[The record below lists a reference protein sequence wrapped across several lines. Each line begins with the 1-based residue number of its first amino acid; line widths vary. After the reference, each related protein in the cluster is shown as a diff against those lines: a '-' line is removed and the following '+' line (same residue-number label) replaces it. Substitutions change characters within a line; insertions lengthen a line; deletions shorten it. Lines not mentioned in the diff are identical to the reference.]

1 MLRGIFGLGQEL
13 LATRWSLLLLLTVGA
28 LVLEPSE
35 GMSTGPLV
43 GIFVV
48 CGLGLIPLARM
59 LSEIVDVLVIRL
71 GSRLGGLVSVC
82 LGNLVEMVVS
92 FTALASG
99 LYSLVV
105 ISIIGAVITNCL
117 VVLGISTI
125 VAGRGRPNFSI
136 HPYAT
141 TLQSQQLVMAAIF
154 FAIPTVFYHAHS
166 KISAANLEGA
176 GVFDSFALY
185 SVIVSAIV
193 LIYYFMSYVYQSRTA
208 QSLYLDQEKAE
219 VIGVEHEM
227 ENSGKNFPL
236 SSVLIVLLLVSL
248 VLVGVS
254 DHLVASLEHMVNGT
268 NISPLF
274 VGLFLLPV
282 FGAFAEGLIG
292 IKAALSDQMDLALAI
307 SVESSAQLLL
317 FVLPILVL
325 VGVPMGRYLH
335 LSVPVSAL
343 FAVGATV
350 MAVRWTTENHKL
362 SWYEGLLLLTLYFVM
377 ALGVLLLS

>member
-1 MLRGIFGLGQEL
+1 MLRGIFVLGQEL

-59 LSEIVDVLVIRL
+59 LSEIVEVLVIRL

-105 ISIIGAVITNCL
+105 ISVIGAVITNCL

-125 VAGRGRPNFSI
+125 VAGRGRPHFSI

-141 TLQSQQLVMAAIF
+141 TLQSQQLVIAAIF
-154 FAIPTVFYHAHS
+154 FAIPTVFYHSRS
-166 KISAANLEGA
+166 KITSGLEGA
-176 GVFDSFALY
+176 GVFDNFALY
-185 SVIVSAIV
+185 SVIVSVVV

-219 VIGVEHEM
+219 VIGVEQEM
-227 ENSGKNFPL
+227 ESSGKKFPL

-254 DHLVASLEHMVNGT
+254 DHLVASLEHMVKGT

-292 IKAALSDQMDLALAI
+292 VKAALSDKMDLALAI

-317 FVLPILVL
+317 FVLPVLVL

-335 LSVPVSAL
+335 LSVPFSAL

>member
-1 MLRGIFGLGQEL
+1 MLRGIFVLGNEL
-13 LATRWSLLLLLTVGA
+13 LATRWSLLLALTVGA
-28 LVLEPSE
+28 LILEPSE
-35 GMSTGPLV
+35 GMSTGQLV

-59 LSEIVDVLVIRL
+59 LSEIVEVLVIRL

-105 ISIIGAVITNCL
+105 ISVMGAVITNCL
-117 VVLGISTI
+117 IVLGISTI
-125 VAGRGRPNFSI
+125 VAGRNRPTFSI

-141 TLQSQQLVMAAIF
+141 SLQSQQLVIAAIF
-154 FAIPTVFYHAHS
+154 FAIPTVFYHSHS
-166 KISAANLEGA
+166 KVSLEGA
-176 GVFDSFALY
+176 ETFDNFALY
-185 SVIVSAIV
+185 SIIVSAIV
-193 LIYYFMSYVYQSRTA
+193 LVYYFLSYVYQSRTA
-208 QSLYLDQEKAE
+208 QSLYLEKEKAE
-219 VIGVEHEM
+219 VIGTELELD
-227 ENSGKNFPL
+227 NSGKKFPL

-254 DHLVASLEHMVNGT
+254 DHLVASLETVVKGT

-292 IKAALSDQMDLALAI
+292 VKAALNDKMDLALAI

-317 FVLPILVL
+317 FVLPVLVL

-335 LSVPVSAL
+335 LGIPLSAL

-350 MAVRWTTENHKL
+350 MAVRWTTENHQL

-377 ALGVLLLS
+377 GLGVLLLS

>member
-1 MLRGIFGLGQEL
+1 
-13 LATRWSLLLLLTVGA
+13 
-28 LVLEPSE
+28 
-35 GMSTGPLV
+35 
-43 GIFVV
+43 
-48 CGLGLIPLARM
+48 M

-105 ISIIGAVITNCL
+105 ISVIGAVITNCL

-125 VAGRGRPNFSI
+125 VAGRGRPNFTI

-141 TLQSQQLVMAAIF
+141 TLQSQQLVIAAIF
-154 FAIPTVFYHAHS
+154 FAIPTVFYHSHS
-166 KISAANLEGA
+166 KLPVNIEGA
-176 GVFDSFALY
+176 EIFDKFGLY
-185 SVIVSAIV
+185 SVIVSVIV

-208 QSLYLDQEKAE
+208 QSLYLEQEKAE

-227 ENSGKNFPL
+227 ENSGKKFPL

-292 IKAALSDQMDLALAI
+292 VKAALNDQMDLALAI

-317 FVLPILVL
+317 FVLPVLVL

>member
-28 LVLEPSE
+28 LFLEPSE

-141 TLQSQQLVMAAIF
+141 GLQSQQLVIAAIF
-154 FAIPTVFYHAHS
+154 FAIPTVFYHSHS
-166 KISAANLEGA
+166 KIAANLEGA
-176 GVFDSFALY
+176 GVFDKFALY
-185 SVIVSAIV
+185 SVIVSVIV

-219 VIGVEHEM
+219 VIGVENEM
-227 ENSGKNFPL
+227 ENSGKKFPL

-292 IKAALSDQMDLALAI
+292 VKAALSDQMDLALAI

-317 FVLPILVL
+317 FVLPVLVL
-325 VGVPMGRYLH
+325 VGVPMGRFLH